1 MKMLFCAI
9 LALPLVAFGVEN
21 AVDSADSTDTT
32 SESTNIKTFDSTGA
46 KSGSKKFRQKGL
58 KTKEPDGFMLGIGNV
73 FGGTIGIDPYDK
85 ATKQTIFG
93 NNSDFALET
102 SRIVPLSGVEL
113 LLGYKWF
120 FGESGKFG
128 MRLYGRYAFL
138 YELIAMTNH
147 FSVNYDLLFNFNQ
160 NKPFKFGMILG
171 ILLGGERTD
180 YLYKYGTKVS
190 SCGLYCTS
198 SETGYVFKLNNTY
211 DTKFSLGVNI
221 GFRFVIY
228 DRSAI
233 EILFQPQ
240 FNFRDKFVYEGLK
253 LHEINDISTG
263 SEISLMGMTRFIYT
277 F

>member
-1 MKMLFCAI
+1 MKKLLCVIF
-9 LALPLVAFGVEN
+9 ALPLVAFGVEN
-21 AVDSADSTDTT
+21 AVDSADLVDTNR
-32 SESTNIKTFDSTGA
+32 ESANIKTFDSTGA

-73 FGGTIGIDPYDK
+73 FGGVIGGNPYNK
-85 ATKQTIFG
+85 ATG
-93 NNSDFALET
+93 ET
-102 SRIVPLSGVEL
+102 FSVFKLSPRVVPLSAVEL
-113 LLGYKWF
+113 LFGYKWF

-138 YELIAMTNH
+138 YELGDTGIATAMTN
-147 FSVNYDLLFNFNQ
+147 SGSLNYDLLFNFNS
-160 NKPFKFGMILG
+160 NESFKAGMILG
-171 ILLGGERTD
+171 ILLGGGKTD
-180 YLYKYGTKVS
+180 YLSYSMKTTDGYGT
-190 SCGLYCTS
+190 THWND
-198 SETGYVFKLNNTY
+198 FNLNNTY

-240 FNFRDKFVYEGLK
+240 FNFKDKFVIDGNK
-253 LHEINDISTG
+253 LHEISDISTG